1 TRKHRVV
8 VVRPARGERDTCDNG
23 DPNYDGAAPMDPPPP
38 GAPAHRTILALS
50 VAVAEAETDYA
61 EQAEQQR
68 GKSHMKY
75 GDSCQDGMWGVGREE
90 RDADAQ
96 QACHEADHTIRQVAA
111 GGEVHQQ
118 AGTDGPKVADEPI
131 AHVGVVVVAQRW

>member
-50 VAVAEAETDYA
+50 VAVAEAVTDYA
-61 EQAEQQR
+61 DQAEQQR
-68 GKSHMKY
+68 GKSPMKY
-75 GDSCQDGMWGVGREE
+75 GDSGEDGMWGVGREE
-90 RDADAQ
+90 RDADGQ
-96 QACHEADHTIRQVAA
+96 QACHEADHAVREVAA
-111 GGEVHQQ
+111 GCGGYEQ
-118 AGTDGPKVADEPI
+118 AGTEWPTLPTT
-131 AHVGVVVVAQRW
+131 

>member
-1 TRKHRVV
+1 SVLLTQDVEKFGALQKPRETEGEHRDRFAHEHRVV

-50 VAVAEAETDYA
+50 VAVAEADADYA

-90 RDADAQ
+90 
-96 QACHEADHTIRQVAA
+96 
-111 GGEVHQQ
+111 
-118 AGTDGPKVADEPI
+118 
-131 AHVGVVVVAQRW
+131 